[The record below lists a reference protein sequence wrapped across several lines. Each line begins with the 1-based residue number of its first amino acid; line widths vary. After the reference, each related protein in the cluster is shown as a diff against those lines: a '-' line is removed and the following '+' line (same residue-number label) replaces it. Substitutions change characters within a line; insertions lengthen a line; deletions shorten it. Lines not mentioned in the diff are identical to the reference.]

1 MIGNH
6 KYIDSNN
13 ILKIGELTP
22 EDQFTLFTKILSQD
36 SIFPMTPSKK
46 KETQQFLE
54 KLSPFPLDISTAA
67 FYLKTTHLSYAD
79 YLKRIRQS
87 DDSFNTMEEGVLK
100 EVNDYIKTR
109 YGIISLSIQSLIHNN
124 QDFIEVLLLISL
136 LDSQDI
142 PRDLLSYHKDPLTA
156 DKLFYHLK
164 KSSLVSEKL
173 SSSGRTFSLHRN
185 TQALILIYLT
195 RMLELKKNPSL
206 IEQVV
211 IVVENYS
218 EHLREKGNTLE
229 MKRFIPHMTH
239 LRDSAKAISKTL
251 MASLND
257 KLGLLYFSTRL
268 DYLKAK
274 ELLEESLKTYQE
286 HYKTPLPKTAMALL
300 TLGRI
305 HHALGHY
312 EDEKKF
318 IEQSFELYKKCYPDE
333 DSVEMVELFIHLG
346 NLYKRSGDYI
356 KARKFLE
363 KSYWI
368 YKNHYGETS
377 INTVRVLGVLGRFYR
392 CIGDFKKAQ
401 KLLESSLTNYNKYYS
416 ESLLEIALLKI
427 SLGRVYKS
435 LENYAKAKQFIE
447 EGLSFYKQHLGDNH
461 IDIAWEQ
468 MHLASAYG
476 RLGNWRIAKQMIEK
490 NLIIIKKHYGTVS
503 PVHIWALK
511 KLGSTHRKLG
521 EYDKALQIL
530 EQSLSLCQKHYD
542 DQEHVE
548 IVAILSQLGKTY
560 FLKGDFK
567 KAEAFLCKALE
578 ILKKKDYPKT
588 YGVLGALVELYLKRL
603 TQEKIQGN
611 KLQEQLYK
619 NKAKQC
625 IEELITTIKL
635 YFPEDSSYVRRIE
648 AQQRLIEKE

>member
-1 MIGNH
+1 
-6 KYIDSNN
+6 
-13 ILKIGELTP
+13 
-22 EDQFTLFTKILSQD
+22 
-36 SIFPMTPSKK
+36 
-46 KETQQFLE
+46 
-54 KLSPFPLDISTAA
+54 
-67 FYLKTTHLSYAD
+67 
-79 YLKRIRQS
+79 
-87 DDSFNTMEEGVLK
+87 
-100 EVNDYIKTR
+100 
-109 YGIISLSIQSLIHNN
+109 
-124 QDFIEVLLLISL
+124 
-136 LDSQDI
+136 
-142 PRDLLSYHKDPLTA
+142 
-156 DKLFYHLK
+156 
-164 KSSLVSEKL
+164 
-173 SSSGRTFSLHRN
+173 
-185 TQALILIYLT
+185 
-195 RMLELKKNPSL
+195 MLELEKNPSL

-239 LRDSAKAISKTL
+239 LRDSVKTINKTL

-257 KLGLLYFSTRL
+257 RLGLLYFSTRL

-274 ELLEESLKTYQE
+274 ELLEESLKIYQE
-286 HYKTPLPKTAMALL
+286 HYKTPHPKTAKALL
-300 TLGRI
+300 TLGMI
-305 HHALGHY
+305 HHALGRY
-312 EDEKKF
+312 EDEKRF
-318 IEQSFELYKKCYPDE
+318 IEQSFELYKECYPDE
-333 DSVEMVELFIHLG
+333 NSIEMVELFIHLG

-377 INTVRVLGVLGRFYR
+377 IHTVRVLGVLGRFYR
-392 CIGDFKKAQ
+392 CIGDFRKAQ
-401 KLLESSLTNYNKYYS
+401 KLLESSLMNYQKYYS

-468 MHLASAYG
+468 MHLASVYG
-476 RLGNWRIAKQMIEK
+476 RLGDWRIARQMIEK
-490 NLIIIKKHYGTVS
+490 SLITLKKHYGTVS
-503 PVHIWALK
+503 PEHIWALK

-521 EYDKALQIL
+521 EYDAALQIL
-530 EQSLSLCQKHYD
+530 EQSLFLCQKHYD

-567 KAEAFLCKALE
+567 KAEAFLCKSLE

-588 YGVLGALVELYLKRL
+588 YRVLEALVELYLTPTAFK
-603 TQEKIQGN
+603 
-611 KLQEQLYK
+611 
-619 NKAKQC
+619 
-625 IEELITTIKL
+625 
-635 YFPEDSSYVRRIE
+635 D
-648 AQQRLIEKE
+648 